1 MRLSH
6 VNGCLG
12 NAVLLRRWVE
22 IASVFSNRC
31 HLGMKLC
38 DIKIIQ
44 YMHKFDADN
53 KSCVDMTSVS
63 SIWVLFFYRLS
74 SSITFTNRFTMDQA
88 VAPEMI
94 DSDLKRRGE
103 LPQED
108 VIRILYLKCPT
119 NDASFRN
126 VRNLKLTL
134 HLWKRIQLEKKV
146 VRKNHVGWRQSHSQ
160 SNTQGHTKCHIF
172 VFKITIVEEIEEHM
186 KPIPSCCVNHGVN
199 DARQWSR
206 ARKWETAAYKTIMQ
220 FQL

>member
-22 IASVFSNRC
+22 SASVFSNRC

-38 DIKIIQ
+38 NIKIIQ
-44 YMHKFDADN
+44 YMHKFVADN
-53 KSCVDMTSVS
+53 KSCVDMTTVS

-108 VIRILYLKCPT
+108 VIRAGYSKCPT

-126 VRNLKLTL
+126 VRNLKLTWFTFVKENST
-134 HLWKRIQLEKKV
+134 WKESRTQKPWIKS
-146 VRKNHVGWRQSHSQ
+146 VGWRQSHSQ
-160 SNTQGHTKCHIF
+160 SNMQGHTKSHIF
-172 VFKITIVEEIEEHM
+172 VFKITLVEEIEEHM

-206 ARKWETAAYKTIMQ
+206 ARKWETAGGV
-220 FQL
+220 